1 MSVKMNKKSKKS
13 VKQEQ
18 AAIAQALGNTVEK
31 IADANGGLPVVET
44 NPGEFS
50 TTVGMENAE
59 AAEELAAET
68 LLSQEAD
75 ETLLQ
80 QEIAEEIAS
89 GQLVLEDDAT
99 DPDAPVAVEV
109 VEAPKT
115 NGRKWVIA
123 VTGDGMG
130 RSRYVT
136 PDGELDAWKFHAL
149 QFSTAVEA
157 EQVLPQV
164 KEELAENL
172 TVRVMVFEK
181 AWYESPEEMN
191 AILASKKGKAS
202 KGKKTATASTAVAVE
217 ADPNEL

>member
-1 MSVKMNKKSKKS
+1 MSVKISKKSKKS

-18 AAIAQALGNTVEK
+18 AAIAQALGNTVEQ
-31 IADANGGLPVVET
+31 IADANGGLSVVET

-59 AAEELAAET
+59 PVAGEM
-68 LLSQEAD
+68 QAD

-99 DPDAPVAVEV
+99 DPDAPVVVEV